1 MKVLGFSIES
11 YSRYGVNG
19 KVEEDCGYKNI
30 VPLEDMTP
38 QQRYETA
45 LADDIDVLIWDNV
58 DALFQDMNDELVS
71 TNDMWFYTYN
81 G

>member
-1 MKVLGFSIES
+1 MKVIGFNIES
-11 YSRYGVNG
+11 YSRYGVNNTI
-19 KVEEDCGYKNI
+19 EDGYKNI
-30 VPLEDMTP
+30 VPLEKMTP

-45 LADDIDVLIWDNV
+45 LADDEDTCIWDSV
-58 DALFQDMNDELVS
+58 EALLQDMNDECVS

>member
-1 MKVLGFSIES
+1 MKILAFSIDN

-19 KVEEDCGYKNI
+19 EVEEGYKNI

-45 LADDIDVLIWDNV
+45 LNDEYDAMVWSSV
-58 DALFQDMNDELVS
+58 DALLQDMNDECVS